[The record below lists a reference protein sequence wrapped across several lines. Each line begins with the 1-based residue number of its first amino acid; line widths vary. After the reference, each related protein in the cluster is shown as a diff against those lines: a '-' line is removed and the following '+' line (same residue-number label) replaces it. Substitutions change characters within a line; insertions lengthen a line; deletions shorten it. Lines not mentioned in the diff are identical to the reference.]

1 MEMMKKILVVLLAF
15 VFSGIQQFFAQ
26 NVNST
31 VLIPWKYKTSAQIN
45 ATPIISDD
53 VMYIGSFDSC
63 FYAIDLKTGAEKWH
77 YKTNNKIYTTA
88 VLSEEILCFESG
100 NVLYALDLQGDFKWK
115 FILYE
120 GTVLNQHDEWD
131 YFRSSPIVSGTTVYI
146 GSEKG
151 LVFGV
156 DLKTGSKVFQCQ
168 TPSADH
174 TIETTPA
181 IYDNKIYVGD
191 WNGVFY
197 VFDLSTGNLVWKYD
211 TKNDNSY
218 SGWVNAIVTDPL
230 IVNDVVYFGGR
241 NCNLYCLDAKTGDKK
256 WKFHDPGDMWM
267 LGGPT
272 ISDGVL
278 YIGSSYQH
286 VVRAFNAVTGT
297 LLWTSPVVYRVNSK
311 PLIDGDYV
319 FAGTEHDTNL
329 KLGSVCVIN
338 KSTGKVISAQEMG
351 TQIYSTPIINNGK
364 MYFGAT
370 DGYIYAINKQ
380 VLTDVPILDLKTTT
394 SIQLGQTINTV
405 GIDTCI
411 YVYNSG
417 KSADSVSIT
426 TARAEI
432 SIIPSSFVLPAN
444 DSVKITIRLNPNS
457 LAPQRYAS
465 NTNFNSLWSIPP
477 STIKKYILF
486 EIISATDVDKSQ
498 KKNESFSLEQ
508 NYPNP
513 FNPVTKIKYSIPSE
527 GTRHGVFVRL
537 KIYDILG
544 NEIATLINEEQKPGD
559 YEVNFNAGNLNSGI
573 YMYKLQVGDYIN
585 VKKMIL
591 IK

>member
-131 YFRSSPIVSGTTVYI
+131 YFRSSPIVSGTIVYI

-432 SIIPSSFVLPAN
+432 SIIPSSFILPAN

-513 FNPVTKIKYSIPSE
+513 FNPVTKIKYSIPSV
-527 GTRHGVFVRL
+527 GTRHSVFVRL

-573 YMYKLQVGDYIN
+573 YMYKLQAGDYIN